1 MFSALVATL
10 KASTPAAR
18 REAVIKAK
26 MANSA
31 AKWNA
36 YYMARP
42 LPTYS
47 QILKADHA
55 VHGMEPMSREDE
67 LELKAMGI

>member
-18 REAVIKAK
+18 REAANKAK
-26 MANSA
+26 MANDV

-36 YYMARP
+36 YYMVHP

-47 QILKADHA
+47 QALKADHA
-55 VHGMEPMSREDE
+55 VHGMEPMNHSDE
-67 LELKAMGI
+67 LELKAMGL